1 MIKTIRYP
9 RGQCA
14 ASCLDAP
21 APPRVQPTQLDR
33 LLRRARIALTGLVL
47 AAVAACGGDSP
58 SGPNDLGQLSE
69 VEAVQLLSALM
80 NAYALAPS
88 LPGFTGPAPQR
99 QTTGSPALVA
109 VPTVTITVDT
119 VQATGNCPVGGTVS
133 VMGRDSV
140 RIEEDLS
147 NPGSGN
153 TFAGTA
159 GYSGRSDITTQY
171 QSCRSQDSQGNTWE
185 FNTGGGLRLVFD
197 YDGRYDVNYLNGSST
212 VLWDWDWDGRWTG
225 SFDWSSQF
233 GSGTCQVDVR
243 WTVTNT
249 VGANGQAAGTS
260 QQTGHVC
267 GVNITT

>member
-1 MIKTIRYP
+1 MRF
-9 RGQCA
+9 
-14 ASCLDAP
+14 S
-21 APPRVQPTQLDR
+21 R
-33 LLRRARIALTGLVL
+33 LALTGL
-47 AAVAACGGDSP
+47 AMATAAACGSESP

-69 VEAVQLLSALM
+69 TEAVQLFSALM

-88 LPGFTGPAPQR
+88 VPGFTGLSQR
-99 QTTGSPALVA
+99 RQAAASPALAA

-119 VQATGNCPVGGTVS
+119 VQATGSCPVGGTVS

-140 RIEEDLS
+140 RVEEDLS
-147 NPGSGN
+147 NNPGQG
-153 TFAGTA
+153 TTYAGTA
-159 GYSGRSDITTQY
+159 RYAGRSDITTQY

-185 FNTGGGLRLVFD
+185 FNTGAGLHLVFD
-197 YDGRYDVNYLNGSST
+197 YDGLYDFTYLTSGAST
-212 VLWDWDWDGRWTG
+212 IVWDWDWDGSWTG

-243 WTVTNT
+243 WKLTNAF
-249 VGANGQAAGTS
+249 GANGQATGTS